1 MKGKITISGKVYE
14 CEVRNGVRYVD
25 GKTVPEFAKTLSP
38 SELMDNHKNY
48 TIKNDYN
55 RRYTTL

>member
-14 CEVRNGVRYVD
+14 CEVRNGVRYID

-38 SELMDNHKNY
+38 SELMDLA
-48 TIKNDYN
+48 IVGAMAVDA
-55 RRYTTL
+55 